1 MFHAAGSNNL
11 RGSVPGAQKQ
21 VRTKLLPTSVLNTVK
36 RTRLVYQMGRKARF
50 ALGSYMGARYVPTL
64 ASRAHYN
71 DFMLSSTS
79 ANHVASY
86 RRGAAEFVGI
96 LGQSLREADREWRD
110 IEACLE
116 IGCGYGRIVRELRR
130 EIPPSSISVSDMIDE
145 GARFTAAEFGVRR
158 VPVVEAMGREYDGS
172 FDLIYLLSVYTHLPR
187 HMIEGNLARLSALL
201 KPNGVLVFSTHGKL
215 SAEMAEIYEQYWL
228 DKEKLN
234 AELDRTGFFY
244 ERYPYYYAEYGL
256 TWMVTEEVKKMVA
269 NTAPGLDFVAHHP
282 LAVDG
287 HQDVFVFKRA

>member
-1 MFHAAGSNNL
+1 
-11 RGSVPGAQKQ
+11 
-21 VRTKLLPTSVLNTVK
+21 VRTKLLPTNVLNTVK
-36 RTRLVYQMGRKARF
+36 RTRLVYQVGRKARF
-50 ALGSYMGARYVPTL
+50 ALGSYMGARHVPAL

-79 ANHVASY
+79 ADHVASY
-86 RRGAAEFVGI
+86 RRGAVEFVGI
-96 LGQSLREADREWRD
+96 LSRSLREADRELRD

-130 EIPPSSISVSDMIDE
+130 EISPSAISVCDVIEE

-158 VPVVEAMGREYDGS
+158 VPVVEAMGPEYDRS
-172 FDLIYLLSVYTHLPR
+172 FDLIYLLSVYTHLPM
-187 HMIEGNLARLSALL
+187 HMMENNLTRVSALL
-201 KPNGVLVFSTHGKL
+201 KPNGVLVFSTHGKQ

-234 AELDRTGFFY
+234 AELERTGFFY

-256 TWMVTEEVKKMVA
+256 TWMVTDEVKKMVA
-269 NTAPGLDFVAHHP
+269 NAAPTLDFVAHHP
-282 LAVDG
+282 LAVDA

>member
-1 MFHAAGSNNL
+1 M
-11 RGSVPGAQKQ
+11 
-21 VRTKLLPTSVLNTVK
+21 RTKLLPANVLNTVK
-36 RTRLVYQMGRKARF
+36 RTRVVYQVGRKARF
-50 ALGSYMGARYVPTL
+50 ALGSYMGARYVPAL
-64 ASRAHYN
+64 ASKAHYN

-79 ANHVASY
+79 ADHVGSY
-86 RRGAAEFVGI
+86 RRGAVEFVDI
-96 LGQSLREADREWRD
+96 LGQSLREAGRDWRN
-110 IEACLE
+110 IESCLE
-116 IGCGYGRIVRELRR
+116 IGCGYGRIVRELRH
-130 EIPPSSISVSDMIDE
+130 ELPPQAICVCDVIDE

-187 HMIEGNLARLSALL
+187 QMIESNLARVSALL
-201 KPNGVLVFSTHGKL
+201 KPNGVLVFSTHGKQ

-234 AELDRTGFFY
+234 AELGRTGFFY

-256 TWMVTEEVKKMVA
+256 TWMVTDEVKKMIGKA
-269 NTAPGLDFVAHHP
+269 APELAFVAHHP

-287 HQDVFVFKRA
+287 HQDVFVYQRSSP